1 MAMAAAK
8 KRTLLVTGAD
18 GQLGRSIRDISSKY
32 SFKFIFT
39 DVDEL
44 DITNREAVEQII
56 EREQPYWVVNCA
68 AYTDV
73 DGAESDRDRAELLNA
88 SAVEIL
94 SSSAKKFG
102 SGIIHISTDYVF
114 GGDNP
119 MPRCEDDLS
128 EPRSVYGSTKLAGEK
143 AAIDNPKHIVLRTS
157 WLYSKYGKNFV
168 KTMRRL
174 GAERDSVSV
183 VSDQWGSPTS
193 ADDLAKAVLTVAST
207 DKYGLYHYSNEGV
220 ASWAIFAEQIME
232 LSGLSCKVE
241 HITTDQY
248 PTVAQR
254 PEFSIMSK
262 AKFTK
267 TFKVLIPEWESSLEE
282 LIHRM

>member
-1 MAMAAAK
+1 MAIGE

-32 SFKFIFT
+32 NFKFIFT
-39 DVDEL
+39 DLDEL
-44 DITNREAVEQII
+44 DITDRAAVEQMI

-73 DGAESDRDRAELLNA
+73 DGAEGDRERAELINS

-94 SSSAKKFG
+94 ASSAEKFG
-102 SGIIHISTDYVF
+102 AGIIHISTDYVF
-114 GGDNP
+114 AGDDP
-119 MPRCEDDLS
+119 MPRVEDDLA
-128 EPRSVYGSTKLAGEK
+128 EPKSIYGATKLEGEM
-143 AAIDNPKHIVLRTS
+143 AATKNPKHIILRTS

-174 GAERDSVSV
+174 GAERSSISV

-193 ADDLAKAVLTVAST
+193 ADDLAKAVLKVAST

-220 ASWAIFAEQIME
+220 ASWALFAEQIME
-232 LSGLSCKVE
+232 LSGLSCNVE

-248 PTVAQR
+248 PTAAKR

-262 AKFTK
+262 SKFTK
-267 TFKVLIPEWESSLEE
+267 TFKVLIPEWEASLEE
-282 LIHRM
+282 LIHRL